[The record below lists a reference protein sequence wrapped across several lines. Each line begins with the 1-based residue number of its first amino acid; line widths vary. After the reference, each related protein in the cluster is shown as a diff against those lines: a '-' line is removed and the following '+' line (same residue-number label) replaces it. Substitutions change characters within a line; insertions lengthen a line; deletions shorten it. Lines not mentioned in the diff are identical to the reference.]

1 MPRRPKA
8 EVEEQLELALSLF
21 ARGWR
26 PDQATRAIRERF
38 GATAVDRR
46 TVERWYRQWRRQAD
60 PGDWELADPFSE
72 PIDVLARAL
81 RAARALT
88 DRDGEPPP
96 LVRGFLHRAGTLAQ
110 LAPDCPPELVGDLA
124 LLVLAYDAATFQA
137 LTGEP
142 FESAVLRFLACA
154 PWRDDEAAERYL
166 AACREAGVRRAF
178 GWSTGLGTHPP
189 RLVFVPLEQP
199 ADDTPAA
206 TRRHVLRR

>member
-1 MPRRPKA
+1 MPRRSKA
-8 EVEEQLELALSLF
+8 EVEGQLELALSLF

-46 TVERWYRQWRRQAD
+46 TVERWYRTWRRQAD
-60 PGDWELADPFSE
+60 PGDWEVVDLLAE
-72 PIDVLARAL
+72 PVDVLARAL

-110 LAPDCPPELVGDLA
+110 IAPDCPPELVGDLA
-124 LLVLAYDAATFQA
+124 VVLLAFDAGTFQA

-142 FESAVLRFLACA
+142 FEPAVLRFLACA
-154 PWRDDEAAERYL
+154 PWRGDAAAERYL

-178 GWSTGLGTHPP
+178 GASTGLGTHPP

-199 ADDTPAA
+199 AGDTPAA